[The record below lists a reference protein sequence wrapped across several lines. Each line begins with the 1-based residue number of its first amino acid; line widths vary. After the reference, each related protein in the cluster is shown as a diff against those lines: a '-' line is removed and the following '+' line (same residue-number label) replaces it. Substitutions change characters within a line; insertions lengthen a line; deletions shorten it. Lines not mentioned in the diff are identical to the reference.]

1 MSRPGR
7 AVAVVVLVALGSAA
21 AALPFGD
28 ASEGWNFI
36 LAPVA
41 AGVAVAL
48 LMRRY
53 GQKRTTVLGC
63 AAAALTVFLM
73 FATVFVVIAIWG
85 I

>member
-1 MSRPGR
+1 
-7 AVAVVVLVALGSAA
+7 VAVVILVALGSAA

-28 ASEGWNFI
+28 ASEGWNFR

-48 LMRRY
+48 LMRRS
-53 GQKRTTVLGC
+53 GQKRMTVLGC
-63 AAAALTVFLM
+63 AAAVLTVLFM
-73 FATVFVVIAIWG
+73 FATLFVLIAVWG